1 MWGPYK
7 RCSKK
12 CLLLTQVHYPLPP
25 TIASLED
32 MIFILPFFV
41 NFLIKFWSI
50 LLEQKSSGQIV
61 LFAVDDI
68 CTHCPELIF
77 PGQELENSG
86 FPKLPD
92 LRRPQTRFLTFPINL
107 AASSN
112 PPLPYQSQC
121 SHTSKQTSKVDR
133 RGSKEA
139 NTAETNCFYTASAK
153 MLKQFETYKT
163 IQRPSTFGNFHW
175 ILSTDALPQSTSL
188 SKGLKTNSFFAVFQ

>member
-32 MIFILPFFV
+32 MLFILPFFV

-86 FPKLPD
+86 FSKLAD
-92 LRRPQTRFLTFPINL
+92 LLPHSIDNQ
-107 AASSN
+107 SSN
-112 PPLPYQSQC
+112 FFKSFLSISRLPHIKTNVPAFKSSQ
-121 SHTSKQTSKVDR
+121 KQIAFEHSLQQLGNIFEWYLKASL
-133 RGSKEA
+133 GCIEA
-139 NTAETNCFYTASAK
+139 VSDVFVCAGDK
-153 MLKQFETYKT
+153 G
-163 IQRPSTFGNFHW
+163 P
-175 ILSTDALPQSTSL
+175 LST
-188 SKGLKTNSFFAVFQ
+188 

>member
-1 MWGPYK
+1 MQQEMFAFDT
-7 RCSKK
+7 SA
-12 CLLLTQVHYPLPP
+12 LSPP
-25 TIASLED
+25 SNNCKLGGYGFYLA
-32 MIFILPFFV
+32 IFRQFSNQIL
-41 NFLIKFWSI
+41 IH

-92 LRRPQTRFLTFPINL
+92 LCRPQTRFLTFPINL

-139 NTAETNCFYTASAK
+139 NTAETNCF
-153 MLKQFETYKT
+153 
-163 IQRPSTFGNFHW
+163 
-175 ILSTDALPQSTSL
+175 
-188 SKGLKTNSFFAVFQ
+188 